1 LIFFAGE
8 AEMKR
13 IGLLALG
20 ILLYVCAQIA
30 QADWM
35 PAKRLTWTSGASHSA
50 AIALDS
56 TGQLHLVWGDETP
69 GNYEV
74 YYKRSTNG
82 GSTWSAAR
90 RLTWNS
96 GDSLGLAIAV
106 DLSDRVHVVWEDGT
120 PGDYEVYYKRSTD
133 GGDTWSATRRL
144 TWMSGQSRG
153 VETAVDSSGRLHV
166 AWCDDTPGDYEIYHK
181 KSTDGGVNWTSA
193 RRLTWTAGFSGWP
206 AMAASPSG
214 DLHIVWSDN
223 QSGSYHIYYKKSSD
237 NGASWSAMKRLTWT
251 SVELQSQD
259 LVADPSSCLHLIW
272 LAQPS
277 GNSDIYY
284 KRSKDG
290 GDSWTAS
297 ERLTWTSGSSG
308 CPTIAA
314 DPSGPLSVV
323 WSDNTP
329 GYWEIHFKRSSDGGM
344 TWTPVKRLTW
354 TSGYSYDPAQV
365 VDSSGLVHL
374 VWDDVPS
381 SASEIYYRNGN

>member
-1 LIFFAGE
+1 
-8 AEMKR
+8 MKR
-13 IGLLALG
+13 MSNLFLVL
-20 ILLYVCAQIA
+20 ILYLFCAQISL
-30 QADWM
+30 ADWT

-56 TGQLHLVWGDETP
+56 MGQLHLVWGDETP

-74 YYKRSTNG
+74 YYKRSTNA
-82 GSTWSAAR
+82 GSTWTTAR

-106 DLSDRVHVVWEDGT
+106 DLSDRIHVVWEDST
-120 PGDYEVYYKRSTD
+120 PSDYEIYYKRSTD

-153 VETAVDSSGRLHV
+153 VKTAVDSSGLLHV
-166 AWCDDTPGDYEIYHK
+166 VWCDDTPGDYEIYHK
-181 KSTDGGVNWTSA
+181 KSTDGGANWTSA
-193 RRLTWTAGFSGWP
+193 KRLTWTAGFSGWP
-206 AMAASPSG
+206 ALAASPVG
-214 DLHIVWSDN
+214 DLHVVWSDD
-223 QSGSYHIYYKKSSD
+223 QSGSKAIYYKKSSD
-237 NGASWSAMKRLTWT
+237 SGATWSAMKRLTWT
-251 SVELQSQD
+251 SVDSDNQE

-272 LAQPS
+272 IAQSS

-290 GDSWTAS
+290 GDSWTAA

-308 CPTIAA
+308 CPAIAA
-314 DPSGPLSVV
+314 DPSGALSVV
-323 WSDNTP
+323 WGDNTP
-329 GYWEIHFKRSSDGGM
+329 GNWEIHYKRSSDGGM

-365 VDSSGLVHL
+365 VDSLGLVHL
-374 VWDDVPS
+374 VWDDSPS
-381 SASEIYYRNGN
+381 SESEIYYKNGN